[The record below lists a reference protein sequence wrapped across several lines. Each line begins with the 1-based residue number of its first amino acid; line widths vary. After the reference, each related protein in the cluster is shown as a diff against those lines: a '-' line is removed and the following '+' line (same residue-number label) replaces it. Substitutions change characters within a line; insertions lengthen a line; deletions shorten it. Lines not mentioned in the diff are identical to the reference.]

1 MVKWSLE
8 VLSLVYATMESV
20 QILDQADEISEMI
33 LQSDLAEAYRMRLA
47 DLKNDQT
54 AQDIVSRFVKVKD
67 IYEDVQR
74 FGKYHP
80 DYRQISKDMREIKR
94 ELDLNEKVA
103 AFRRAETG
111 LQTLLDE
118 ISIQLGSAVSEHV
131 KVPTGNPFFDSLSA
145 CGGGCGSGG
154 GCGCKVS

>member
-1 MVKWSLE
+1 MAVE

-20 QILDQADEISEMI
+20 QILDQADQISDMI
-33 LQSDLAEAYRMRLA
+33 LQSELAETYRACLN
-47 DLKNDQT
+47 DLKNDQP
-54 AQDIVSRFVKVKD
+54 AQEIVSRFVKVKD
-67 IYEDVQR
+67 IHEDVQR

-80 DYRQISKDMREIKR
+80 DYKQISREMREVKR

-103 AFRRAETG
+103 AFRRAETA

-118 ISIQLGSAVSEHV
+118 ISVQLGSAVSEHV